1 MATPAQLGI
10 SYMQSV
16 FNNQNL
22 IPGAADAIAA
32 NPPIQYY
39 DDGVQVLLPPVP
51 SGNQASPP
59 PLPTNLQ
66 VVYAQSF
73 MGYTIPAGMP
83 RPVNNNGALQIYPL
97 QMPGVTSGSVTNNQ
111 LTANNKVLL
120 NILMAALLPLI
131 QSYSPAR
138 YGQDA
143 SGLAKLSDMVLNNRD
158 TSNFLNPKESNTLVG
173 NVAMGAVNL
182 QKAIVTNPVYKAV
195 APTIA
200 NLVVPGSGA
209 IVSAGLSGEAAVLN
223 KISPAGSGPA
233 SLSTTAQAAY
243 GQVNAFQQSQAA
255 PQGTVAA
262 GQAAT
267 PAAQSVEVPATTA
280 SFTQYVAAATAPAPA
295 FDWTPWLIG
304 GGIVILLIG
313 GIWIIK
319 KA

>member
-39 DDGVQVLLPPVP
+39 DDGQQVLLPPVP
-51 SGNQASPP
+51 AGNQANPP

-66 VVYAQSF
+66 VVYSPSF

-83 RPVNNNGALQIYPL
+83 RPINNNGALQIYPL
-97 QMPGVTSGSVTNNQ
+97 QMPGVTSGNVTNSQ
-111 LTANNKVLL
+111 LEANNKVLL

-143 SGLAKLSDMVLNNRD
+143 SGLDKLSSMVLNNRD
-158 TSNFLNPKESNTLVG
+158 TSNFLNPKESNTVVG
-173 NVAMGAVNL
+173 NIATGVVNL
-182 QKAIVTNPVYKAV
+182 QKAIVTNPIYKAV
-195 APTIA
+195 APTVA

-209 IVSAGLSGEAAVLN
+209 IVSAGLTVSAAVLN
-223 KISPAGSGPA
+223 KVSPAGSGPA
-233 SLSTTAQAAY
+233 ALSTTAQAAY
-243 GQVNAFQQSQAA
+243 NQVNSFQQSQAA

-262 GQAAT
+262 GQAAN
-267 PAAQSVEVPATTA
+267 PAAQSVETPATSA
-280 SFTQYVAAATAPAPA
+280 SFTQYLAAATAPATPY
-295 FDWTPWLIG
+295 DWTPWLIG
-304 GGIVILLIG
+304 GGILIAVVA